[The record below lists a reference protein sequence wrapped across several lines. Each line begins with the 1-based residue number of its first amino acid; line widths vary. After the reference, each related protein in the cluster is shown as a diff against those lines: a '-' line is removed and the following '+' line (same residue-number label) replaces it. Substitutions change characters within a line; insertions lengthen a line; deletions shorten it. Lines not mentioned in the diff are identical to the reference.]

1 MQNGT
6 NIEVTNKFDDNVIYL
21 RKKLKKNY
29 FQNFA
34 ILIINQAFNL
44 YQMCNVE

>member
-21 RKKLKKNY
+21 RKKKKKKII
-29 FQNFA
+29 FK
-34 ILIINQAFNL
+34 ILQ
-44 YQMCNVE
+44 Y

>member
-21 RKKLKKNY
+21 RKKLKKKLFSKFCN
-29 FQNFA
+29 
-34 ILIINQAFNL
+34 INN
-44 YQMCNVE
+44 